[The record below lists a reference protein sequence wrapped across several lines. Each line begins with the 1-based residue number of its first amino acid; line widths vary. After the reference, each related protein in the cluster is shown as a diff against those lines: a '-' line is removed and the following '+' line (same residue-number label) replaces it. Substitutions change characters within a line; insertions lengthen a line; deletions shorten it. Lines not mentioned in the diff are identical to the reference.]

1 MSSIVQTE
9 LNDLSGLVD
18 RVYQAAL
25 NPSAWSDTL
34 PAMAEWLEAPM
45 AMLFTPTMLPQDGGF
60 YFNYGIPEAAMEL
73 WRTRYQPLDIWTTAA
88 IQSNRFQE
96 GLIFTGE
103 DIVSTE
109 ELAKSTWYQE
119 FLSKIGIG
127 QVLVNTVYGFDS
139 QVHRPTVISYF
150 RNLNDT
156 GFSVQDRWKSSLL
169 LPHVSRAM
177 GVASRLRNA
186 EYQLANT
193 LTALDRLNHG
203 ILLMGENEEVVF
215 SNQAALRILSLED
228 GLRLQVQ
235 NHQHCRTHL
244 VAKLTRNQELMDEA
258 IREAVKPSI
267 LSAQHFSKTVV
278 ISRPSGKPVF
288 TLNFSSLPVQH
299 GFAVG
304 VHSNPKA
311 IAFITDGAA
320 PVEINHTL
328 LTNAYG
334 LTKAE
339 ISVAELI
346 MDGKSLEESS
356 VKCGLSINTLKT
368 HLNRIYGKTNTA
380 NRAMLVKLLVTLSQN
395 A

>member
-1 MSSIVQTE
+1 MSSHAQHE
-9 LNDLSGLVD
+9 LGGFSGLVD
-18 RVYQAAL
+18 RVYQAAI
-25 NPSAWSDTL
+25 NPSAWSETL
-34 PAMAEWLEAPM
+34 PTMAEWLEAPM

-60 YFNYGIPEAAMEL
+60 YFNHGIPEAAMEL

-88 IQSNRFQE
+88 IQNNRFQE
-96 GLIFTGE
+96 GQIFTGE

-109 ELAKSTWYQE
+109 ELAKSIWYQE
-119 FLSKIGIG
+119 FLSRIGIG

-139 QVHRPTVISYF
+139 KVHHPTVISYF
-150 RNLNDT
+150 RDLNST

-177 GVASRLRNA
+177 GVAARLRNA
-186 EYQLANT
+186 ECQLANT
-193 LTALDRLNHG
+193 LAALDRLNHG
-203 ILLMGENEEVVF
+203 VLLIGENEEILF

-228 GLRLQVQ
+228 GLRLQIQ
-235 NHQHCRTHL
+235 NHQHGWTHL
-244 VAKLTRNQELMDEA
+244 VAKSKRTQELMDEA
-258 IREAVKPSI
+258 IREVVKPSI
-267 LSAQHFSKTVV
+267 LAAQHFSKTVV

-299 GFAVG
+299 DFVVEVKG
-304 VHSNPKA
+304 NPKA
-311 IAFITDGAA
+311 IVFIMDSAA
-320 PVEINHTL
+320 PVEINHIL
-328 LTNAYG
+328 LKDAYG

-356 VKCGLSINTLKT
+356 VKCGLSVNTLKT

-380 NRAMLVKLLVTLSQN
+380 NRAMLIKLLVTLSQN
-395 A
+395 E